1 MQKQYYGLTLEV
13 FEEFMASVRKAELR
27 EGSENEPEEH
37 TSDENNKNLA
47 NGAKDKPVE
56 ATIDS
61 ASSKD
66 DTPTSV
72 DLSSVLEE
80 NSSNLSTNGV
90 DDNSVSAVK
99 ICVKSLDILTGVGIQ
114 DASNKEK
121 DASESQE
128 QMDVQE
134 SVHGDIEPGSEHKV
148 PLEKQSDDGE
158 TICDGKEE
166 LNDLDR
172 IKNDTSSRRRGEC
185 CNVAIGLFNILWM
198 SNICL

>member
-13 FEEFMASVRKAELR
+13 FEEFMASVRKTELR
-27 EGSENEPEEH
+27 EGSENEPEH

-47 NGAKDKPVE
+47 NGAKYKPVA

-72 DLSSVLEE
+72 DLSSDLEE
-80 NSSNLSTNGV
+80 NSSNLSTDGV
-90 DDNSVSAVK
+90 DDNSVGAVQ
-99 ICVKSLDILTGVGIQ
+99 ICVKSLDILTGDGIQ
-114 DASNKEK
+114 DASNKQK
-121 DASESQE
+121 DPSESQE

-134 SVHGDIEPGSEHKV
+134 SVLGDIETGSEHKV

-158 TICDGKEE
+158 TICDGNEE

-172 IKNDTSSRRRGEC
+172 MKNDTSSRRRGEC
-185 CNVAIGLFNILWM
+185 CKVAIGLFNILWM